1 MDSAD
6 KNSLFGQYKKRF
18 KFKQRLWNIL
28 SIVYT
33 LILIP
38 LLRFLD
44 GRDYSVVW
52 RIISVVTTVALITMN
67 FIQSRSMKRQLEAIS
82 EASAEKIAAELERCE
97 WYRVFA
103 LTSEY
108 LFSKEGL
115 ILPYYEIMEIITN
128 TYVGSPSATNMTFRT
143 RSFGRI
149 YVPVGPG
156 NMDESFYKLLSEK
169 CPNAELKFRV
179 NYQKADMEEYYNTL
193 KAGSII
199 VIRKKMRRKYIN
211 GSFNEMALRL
221 C

>member
-143 RSFGRI
+143 RSFDRI

-169 CPNAELKFRV
+169 CPDAELKFRV

-199 VIRKKMRRKYIN
+199 VIRKK
-211 GSFNEMALRL
+211 
-221 C
+221 

>member
-149 YVPVGPG
+149 YVPVGLG

-179 NYQKADMEEYYNTL
+179 NYQKADMEEHYNTL

-199 VIRKKMRRKYIN
+199 VIRKK
-211 GSFNEMALRL
+211 
-221 C
+221 

>member
-149 YVPVGPG
+149 YVPVGLG

-179 NYQKADMEEYYNTL
+179 NYQKSDMEEYYNTL

-199 VIRKKMRRKYIN
+199 VIRKK
-211 GSFNEMALRL
+211 
-221 C
+221 

>member
-108 LFSKEGL
+108 LFSEEGL

-199 VIRKKMRRKYIN
+199 VIRKK
-211 GSFNEMALRL
+211 
-221 C
+221 

>member
-108 LFSKEGL
+108 LVSKEGL

-149 YVPVGPG
+149 YVPVGLG

-199 VIRKKMRRKYIN
+199 VIRKK
-211 GSFNEMALRL
+211 
-221 C
+221 

>member
-115 ILPYYEIMEIITN
+115 ILPYYEIIEIITN

-149 YVPVGPG
+149 YVPVGLG

-199 VIRKKMRRKYIN
+199 VIRKK
-211 GSFNEMALRL
+211 
-221 C
+221 

>member
-149 YVPVGPG
+149 YLPVGPG

-199 VIRKKMRRKYIN
+199 VIRKK
-211 GSFNEMALRL
+211 
-221 C
+221 

>member
-149 YVPVGPG
+149 YVPVGLG
-156 NMDESFYKLLSEK
+156 NMDESFYMLLSEK

-199 VIRKKMRRKYIN
+199 VIRK
-211 GSFNEMALRL
+211 NEEEIYKWIFQ
-221 C
+221 

>member
-115 ILPYYEIMEIITN
+115 ILPYYEIMEIITT

-149 YVPVGPG
+149 YVPVGLG

-199 VIRKKMRRKYIN
+199 VIRKK
-211 GSFNEMALRL
+211 
-221 C
+221 

>member
-18 KFKQRLWNIL
+18 KFKQRMWNVL

-52 RIISVVTTVALITMN
+52 RIISIVTTAALIIMN
-67 FIQSRSMKRQLEAIS
+67 LIQSRSMKRQLEAIS
-82 EASAEKIAAELERCE
+82 EASAEKIAAELEHCE

-103 LTSEY
+103 FTSEY

-115 ILPYYEIMEIITN
+115 ILPYYEIEEVITS

-149 YVPVGPG
+149 YVPVGLG
-156 NMDESFYKLLSEK
+156 NMNESFYKLLSEK
-169 CPNAELKFRV
+169 CTDAELKFRV

-199 VIRKKMRRKYIN
+199 VIRKKRGGNI
-211 GSFNEMALRL
+211 
-221 C
+221 

>member
-18 KFKQRLWNIL
+18 KSKQRMWNIL

-52 RIISVVTTVALITMN
+52 RIISIATTAALIIMN
-67 FIQSRSMKRQLEAIS
+67 LIQSRSMKRQLEAIS
-82 EASAEKIAAELERCE
+82 EASAEKIAAELEHCE

-115 ILPYYEIMEIITN
+115 ILPYYEIEEVITS
-128 TYVGSPSATNMTFRT
+128 TYVASPTATSIYFKT
-143 RSFGRI
+143 RSFGRLR
-149 YVPVGPG
+149 VPVGLG
-156 NMDESFYKLLSEK
+156 NMNEDFYRLLSEK
-169 CPNAELKFRV
+169 CPDAELKFRV

-199 VIRKKMRRKYIN
+199 VIRKKRGGNI
-211 GSFNEMALRL
+211 
-221 C
+221 

>member
-18 KFKQRLWNIL
+18 KFKQRMWNVL

-52 RIISVVTTVALITMN
+52 RIISIVTTAALIIMN
-67 FIQSRSMKRQLEAIS
+67 LIQSRSMKRQLEAIS
-82 EASAEKIAAELERCE
+82 EASAEKIAAELENCE

-103 LTSEY
+103 FTSEY

-115 ILPYYEIMEIITN
+115 ILPYYEIEEVITS

-149 YVPVGPG
+149 YVPVGLG
-156 NMDESFYKLLSEK
+156 NMNESFYKLLSEK
-169 CPNAELKFRV
+169 CPDAELKFRV

-199 VIRKKMRRKYIN
+199 VIRKKRGGNI
-211 GSFNEMALRL
+211 
-221 C
+221 

>member
-128 TYVGSPSATNMTFRT
+128 TYVGSPSATNITFRT

-149 YVPVGPG
+149 YVPVGLG

-199 VIRKKMRRKYIN
+199 VIRKK
-211 GSFNEMALRL
+211 
-221 C
+221 

>member
-18 KFKQRLWNIL
+18 KSKQRMWNVL

-52 RIISVVTTVALITMN
+52 RVISVVITVSLITMN

-82 EASAEKIAAELERCE
+82 EASAEKIAAELEHCE
-97 WYRVFA
+97 WHRVFA

-149 YVPVGPG
+149 YVPVGLG
-156 NMDESFYKLLSEK
+156 NMNESFYKLLSEK
-169 CPNAELKFRV
+169 CPDAELKFRV

-199 VIRKKMRRKYIN
+199 VIRKKRGGNI
-211 GSFNEMALRL
+211 
-221 C
+221 